1 MSPGFKF
8 NEWELKGVPL
18 RLEIGNKEIENN
30 EVTLFRRDLSS
41 KTTISIDNLNQK
53 TISYLNEIQD
63 NLFNQAN
70 NFMDSNIHKVSTYEE
85 FSDIISTGGF
95 VRCGWDG
102 TSETENIIKD
112 ETKATIRCIPFNESS
127 SNLKCIRT
135 GNNAKH
141 EVIFAKAY

>member
-1 MSPGFKF
+1 MQQGEYKPLA
-8 NEWELKGVPL
+8 ELMRP
-18 RLEIGNKEIENN
+18 
-30 EVTLFRRDLSS
+30 
-41 KTTISIDNLNQK
+41 ISIDDFNEKVINRLA
-53 TISYLNEIQD
+53 EIQD

-70 NFMDSNIHKVSTYEE
+70 KFMESNIHQVSTYEE

-102 TSETENIIKD
+102 TAKTEDIIKD
-112 ETKATIRCIPFNESS
+112 ETKATIRCIPFNESP

-135 GNNAKH
+135 GNDAKH